1 MKTLV
6 TFMLPIRFTCSGL
19 LLKAVKGN
27 KQEACGCSLFLNF
40 LLCQRKVT
48 VNVTVFCHTGSLF
61 FVSHNPIKT
70 WKWVLRRSTLTP
82 LTDVGGHV
90 QMQHGRVATRIRLL
104 TALWSSPG
112 RSYTASNSVWFVV
125 KQTASDLEK
134 GGGGC
139 IHSAS
144 SERQRREC
152 QPASSDGVAQGFWP
166 LCLWFWLPHIS
177 PSWH

>member
-1 MKTLV
+1 MKTPV
-6 TFMLPIRFTCSGL
+6 TFMLRIRFTCSER

-48 VNVTVFCHTGSLF
+48 VNVAVFCHTGILF
-61 FVSHNPIKT
+61 FVSHNLFKT
-70 WKWVLRRSTLTP
+70 WKWVLHRSTLMP
-82 LTDVGGHV
+82 LTDVGGCV
-90 QMQHGRVATRIRLL
+90 WVWHGRVATRIRLL
-104 TALWSSPG
+104 TALWSSPA

-125 KQTASDLEK
+125 KQTASDLEG

-144 SERQRREC
+144 PERQRREC
-152 QPASSDGVAQGFWP
+152 QPASADGVAQRFWP
-166 LCLWFWLPHIS
+166 LCFWFWLPHIS
-177 PSWH
+177 LLWH